1 MSTYNG
7 TVVAMLRPNA
17 SRVTMVAWPAPVMPG
32 IWLTTKGPA
41 GTLLEYCCTPLMYS
55 AIDDG
60 TTEDALIAATGKVT
74 RSGRSEKLRPHCTPA
89 MRIDR
94 DQSSDDVIVSP
105 SRSVRIV
112 SWSERV
118 Q

>member
-1 MSTYNG
+1 
-7 TVVAMLRPNA
+7 MLRPNA

-74 RSGRSEKLRPHCTPA
+74 GLAAARSCGPTARRRCGSTATNPA
-89 MRIDR
+89 TT
-94 DQSSDDVIVSP
+94 
-105 SRSVRIV
+105 
-112 SWSERV
+112 
-118 Q
+118 